1 MEDKKVYGVRCKACG
16 KESYPA
22 HALCPGC
29 AGRDFESLE
38 IQGEGKVLT
47 YTDVYALPLDYALR
61 YLRLAIV
68 ELDSGLRATGQLL
81 DDDPKIGKRVR
92 TTVGVVR
99 ESGEEKI
106 YGLQFVPV

>member
-1 MEDKKVYGVRCKACG
+1 MEEKVYGVRCKTCG
-16 KESYPA
+16 KETYPA
-22 HALCPGC
+22 HAVCPNCG
-29 AGRDFESLE
+29 GHDFEPLE
-38 IQGEGKVLT
+38 ITGEGKVLT

-68 ELDSGLRATGQLL
+68 ELDSGLRATGQLV

-99 ESGEEKI
+99 ETGGRKI

>member
-1 MEDKKVYGVRCKACG
+1 MEEKVYGVQCKTCG
-16 KESYPA
+16 KETYPA
-22 HALCPGC
+22 HAVCPNCG
-29 AGRDFESLE
+29 GHDFEPLE
-38 IQGEGKVLT
+38 ITGEGKVLT

-68 ELDSGLRATGQLL
+68 ELDSGLRATGQLV

-99 ESGEEKI
+99 ETGGRKI